1 MIKEPELPT
10 GGGGV
15 REAGADAGEPSAP
28 EQLELSHAANAAVR
42 PPKIV
47 SGKPVH
53 DNFVCRRTER
63 IDFVSTLTFAALV
76 LGITAASGWRALVG
90 QPTAPA
96 VAIVVAVAPAHLTR
110 RRRVLLCK

>member
-10 GGGGV
+10 ETGGV
-15 REAGADAGEPSAP
+15 RDAGADTGKPSAA
-28 EQLELSHAANAAVR
+28 EQLEVSHAANAAVR
-42 PPKIV
+42 SPKIV
-47 SGKPVH
+47 IGQQVH

-96 VAIVVAVAPAHLTR
+96 VAIGVPVVPRSGT
-110 RRRVLLCK
+110 